1 MAVYSFAIEAMVR
14 GYHVYQSIWDAA
26 IDGENL
32 ECFREVGN
40 IHDPSAVAIRK
51 DGSVVGHVPRALS
64 AVCSSF
70 IRRGGLIL
78 CRVSGSRRYSADL
91 PQGGLEVPCVLTFRT
106 SNAKDVEKVKKL
118 IDQESISF
126 STLIKVG
133 VIKKTEDL
141 NFLGPKLDSSANS
154 CSVVNN
160 AKNLEKCS
168 TTVLKDCTNS
178 RASLVSDNVDDH
190 EPLAKRQRLSD
201 PEIEELIMGAE
212 LSDRHINLAQKI
224 LKEQFPNLNGLNS
237 TLLQLKQQKLT
248 EDMVKN
254 KLQIIHCS
262 ERHHWVTAST
272 VKTAPGVVIVVD
284 SLFKSIDTE
293 TKSIILNLF
302 QHNIVSE
309 PRIKLVRS
317 QQQKGSKDCGVF
329 AIAMATTIALERN
342 PSNVTFHQE
351 LMRAHLVDCL
361 EKRKFTFFP

>member
-1 MAVYSFAIEAMVR
+1 MWENFGGGKFWRIIASIAFGEENFGESVGSRSKNLTREPAVQVHIQVRIQVLRSMAVHSTAIEAMVR

-51 DGSVVGHVPRALS
+51 DASIVGHVPRALS

-70 IRRGGLIL
+70 LRRGGLIL
-78 CRVSGSRRYSADL
+78 CRVTGSRRYSVDL

-106 SNAKDVEKVKKL
+106 SNAKDVEKVKNL
-118 IDQESISF
+118 IDQESTSF
-126 STLIKVG
+126 PTLIKVG
-133 VIKKTEDL
+133 AIEKTEDL
-141 NFLGPKLDSSANS
+141 NFSVPKLPSSNS
-154 CSVVNN
+154 CSVENN
-160 AKNLEKCS
+160 AKILEDCS
-168 TTVLKDCTNS
+168 TIVLKDSTNS
-178 RASLVSDNVDDH
+178 CASLVSDNIDDH
-190 EPLAKRQRLSD
+190 EPFTKKQRLSD

-212 LSDRHINLAQKI
+212 LTDRHINLAQKI
-224 LKEQFPNLNGLNS
+224 LKKQFPSLNGLNS

-248 EDMVKN
+248 EDTVKN

-272 VKTAPGVVIVVD
+272 VKAAPGVVIVVD

-302 QHNIVSE
+302 QHTASE
-309 PRIKLVRS
+309 PRIKLIRS
-317 QQQKGSKDCGVF
+317 
-329 AIAMATTIALERN
+329 
-342 PSNVTFHQE
+342 
-351 LMRAHLVDCL
+351 
-361 EKRKFTFFP
+361 

>member
-1 MAVYSFAIEAMVR
+1 
-14 GYHVYQSIWDAA
+14 
-26 IDGENL
+26 
-32 ECFREVGN
+32 
-40 IHDPSAVAIRK
+40 
-51 DGSVVGHVPRALS
+51 
-64 AVCSSF
+64 
-70 IRRGGLIL
+70 
-78 CRVSGSRRYSADL
+78 
-91 PQGGLEVPCVLTFRT
+91 
-106 SNAKDVEKVKKL
+106 
-118 IDQESISF
+118 
-126 STLIKVG
+126 
-133 VIKKTEDL
+133 
-141 NFLGPKLDSSANS
+141 
-154 CSVVNN
+154 
-160 AKNLEKCS
+160 
-168 TTVLKDCTNS
+168 
-178 RASLVSDNVDDH
+178 
-190 EPLAKRQRLSD
+190 
-201 PEIEELIMGAE
+201 MGAE

-351 LMRAHLVDCL
+351 LMRAHSVDCL
-361 EKRKFTFFP
+361 EKRKFTFFHDAVVYDLLLYRASLLLFYIVIVAKLLNSLCLIILVYSYMMICNQLNCKLIIILCCDCCKIIHDEI